1 MTKYRI
7 IEKRYVLYYGYLN
20 ESSGIPKEIQYS
32 EPIILVQR
40 RKSIFHKWR
49 KIKTC
54 NTIKE
59 AEFYV
64 YNKKLEDIEPITQVI
79 KKL

>member
-7 IEKRYVLYYGYLN
+7 IEVRYKLHHFYFD
-20 ESSGIPKEIQYS
+20 ESDEIPKEIQYS
-32 EPIILVQR
+32 EPVILVQR

-49 KIKTC
+49 KIKSC

-59 AEFYV
+59 AEFYI
-64 YNKKLEDIEPITQVI
+64 YNKKLEDIKPITQVI